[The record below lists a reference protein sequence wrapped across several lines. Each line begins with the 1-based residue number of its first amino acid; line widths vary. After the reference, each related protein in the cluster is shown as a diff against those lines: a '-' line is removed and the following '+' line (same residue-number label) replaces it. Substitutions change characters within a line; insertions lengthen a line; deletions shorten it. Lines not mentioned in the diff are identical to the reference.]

1 MQMLPHRRSLHRS
14 GWVAYL
20 NSSGHLPLPLN
31 CSCICPNC
39 SLFSVIFCLQG
50 CLKSKKKKTTKKNMT
65 VAASRWNAFG
75 KKWDLMYCRVHRSS
89 CSLHRFLLFVFRTH
103 LFRLAWCRPRRRVN
117 NILTD
122 HFLAF
127 TLTESKDV
135 QVDNSHSHFLFFCS
149 LIHSNPASRP
159 FFFFYRL
166 CSWKLSANGS
176 WIPLCLSG

>member
-1 MQMLPHRRSLHRS
+1 MLPHRRSLHRS

-20 NSSGHLPLPLN
+20 KSSGHLPLPLN
-31 CSCICPNC
+31 CSCICLNC
-39 SLFSVIFCLQG
+39 SFFFLLSSVC
-50 CLKSKKKKTTKKNMT
+50 KVAWKVKKKKKNMT

-75 KKWDLMYCRVHRSS
+75 KKWDLVRCRVHRSS

-103 LFRLAWCRPRRRVN
+103 LFRLATLN

-135 QVDNSHSHFLFFCS
+135 LTDHSHRHCLFFCS
-149 LIHSNPASRP
+149 LIHSNPASTP
-159 FFFFYRL
+159 IFFVFC

-176 WIPLCLSG
+176 WIPLYLSG